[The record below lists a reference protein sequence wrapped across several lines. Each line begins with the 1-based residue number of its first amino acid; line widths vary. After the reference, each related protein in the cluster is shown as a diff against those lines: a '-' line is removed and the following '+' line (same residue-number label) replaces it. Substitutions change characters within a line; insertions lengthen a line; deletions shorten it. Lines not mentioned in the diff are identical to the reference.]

1 MRGELLSNMDPIK
14 WDQEEYPKMV
24 MGIKAGQMTTE
35 GDILIV
41 DNPESKF
48 YVPDELVEPLP
59 EIHYATT
66 RNLPLQFYLHPVR
79 PRGRR

>member
-1 MRGELLSNMDPIK
+1 
-14 WDQEEYPKMV
+14 
-24 MGIKAGQMTTE
+24 MTTE